1 MCFNSETGL
10 LILDFQNWKNEE
22 YQIMLTV
29 LAKVDWLADKT
40 VPFLWNLKFT
50 LLLA

>member
-10 LILDFQNWKNEE
+10 LILDFGNWKNEE
-22 YQIMLTV
+22 YQIVFTV
-29 LAKVDWLADKT
+29 LAKVDWPAGKT
-40 VPFLWNLKFT
+40 VPLLWSLKFT